1 MCIKKKET
9 LIKST
14 MDFEETLRWAKSREQ
29 KNKIDFYIDRYLI
42 PIVSIL
48 IVVVLYVS
56 VYYFVEDEE
65 KKPTKKVK
73 VMRIPRALPQ
83 TIKENPL
90 NRSEENQKKI
100 RVVRE
105 NRNNHPDSISPVT
118 ATEDVEK
125 DLGETH
131 KSQGTETRINPRT
144 AEKDRRN
151 PQTTTRKSP
160 ATKKPF
166 IEEISEQ
173 DSPITE
179 QNQENQGTAEK
190 DRRNPQIAERDG
202 AEKTLKISE
211 TIPHEDSKSPVTAT
225 EDAEKDPGETRKS
238 QGIAETET
246 RTNQRTAEK
255 DRRNPQ
261 TITRKSPATK
271 KPFIEEISEQ
281 DSPKTEQNQETE
293 DSSSPVTAT
302 EDVEKDL
309 GETRK
314 SQGITETETHKSQG
328 TETRNTPKNPLTHPE
343 PEEEIVYIDD
353 ETGNPVNL
361 EEIEDYEVV
370 DS

>member
-1 MCIKKKET
+1 VRRIKKK
-9 LIKST
+9 IH
-14 MDFEETLRWAKSREQ
+14 
-29 KNKIDFYIDRYLI
+29 
-42 PIVSIL
+42 
-48 IVVVLYVS
+48 
-56 VYYFVEDEE
+56 
-65 KKPTKKVK
+65 
-73 VMRIPRALPQ
+73 
-83 TIKENPL
+83 
-90 NRSEENQKKI
+90 
-100 RVVRE
+100 VVRE

-131 KSQGTETRINPRT
+131 KSQGI
-144 AEKDRRN
+144 AEKDRRK
-151 PQTTTRKSP
+151 PQTITRKSP

-173 DSPITE
+173 DSPKTE
-179 QNQENQGTAEK
+179 QNQETE
-190 DRRNPQIAERDG
+190 RRNPQIAERDG